1 MRWLVVDKFSETIKR
16 LNAQPK
22 EVAVVGGTSKDPE
35 VQVLLSHYPEVKIFY
50 FGIENS
56 TQEENFTY
64 FNLNVSQQHHH
75 EYDLVICSHVL
86 EHLHNLEHCFRNLVK
101 LLDKEKGLMWINC
114 PARNFPHGSP
124 EYYSAGYS
132 KEFISKHLDRSGCT
146 IIEAGYFGSARYNFT
161 TQQLHFWSSESEHRH
176 PILKYNFKPGSKLG
190 IINRLRKDIFW
201 RAICLFLSS
210 KIRTDLKDASEVY
223 VWASYSGKQT

>member
-16 LNAQPK
+16 LSVPPK
-22 EVAVVGGTSKDPE
+22 EVAVIGGTSKDPE
-35 VQVLLSHYPEVKIFY
+35 VQLLLSHYPEVKIFY

-56 TQEENFTY
+56 SNEENFTY
-64 FNLNVSQQHHH
+64 FDLNIFQQHHH

-86 EHLHNLEHCFRNLVK
+86 EHLHNLEQSFLNLVK
-101 LLDKEKGLMWINC
+101 LLDKETGLLWINC

-146 IIEAGYFGSARYNFT
+146 IIEAGYFGSERYNFM
-161 TQQLHFWSSESEHRH
+161 TQQLHFWSSESEHLH
-176 PILKYNFKPGSKLG
+176 PILGYNLKPGSKLG
-190 IINRLRKDIFW
+190 QVNKMRKDLFW
-201 RAICLFLSS
+201 RVISLFFSK
-210 KIRTDLKDASEVY
+210 KIRTDLDYASEVY
-223 VWASYSGKQT
+223 VCGRYSVYSS